1 MTKEEREEREYISMF
16 ADERIAKK
24 SWRNLIGKSLTA
36 DASILPTITDG
47 KGNETAQSII
57 YRQAYD
63 NVLKRL
69 KANGLSRL
77 PMQAEIIIEA
87 NIIKAAF
94 DSATFTTILERT
106 AGKVKDEVSLSTS
119 AYADLTDEQLEI
131 LAEYEHKK
139 AKGDLNGSNN

>member
-24 SWRNLIGKSLTA
+24 SWRNLIGKSLMA

-63 NVLKRL
+63 NVLNRL
-69 KANGLSRL
+69 KARGLTRL

-87 NIIKAAF
+87 NIIAPLIK
-94 DSATFTTILERT
+94 ERHRRFIT
-106 AGKVKDEVSLSTS
+106 RRVKPYSLTPIAS
-119 AYADLTDEQLEI
+119 
-131 LAEYEHKK
+131 
-139 AKGDLNGSNN
+139 